1 MVGFLLPKSAEL
13 QASLTATPTRM
24 HGLPPHRAKTTERLY
39 QACAKRLAYWKL
51 LPSLRRYNVTI
62 GCDPKFM
69 WFRVAK
75 CGTRS
80 IFRAL
85 RESGATLSVENG
97 IFMHYR
103 PNAMRSHYKFAFVR
117 NPWDRFVSCFYDR
130 VVDRNHFGFD
140 ETSHRKMQNLSE
152 FISYA
157 ERLNLD
163 RCDVHLRRQSS
174 LIDLNG
180 LDFLGRMENFEE
192 DLSRLFSR
200 IGLRFSSTLHREN
213 ASSLPGGS
221 REILT
226 EEQSKR
232 IGSLYEHDIRLFGY
246 STF

>member
-1 MVGFLLPKSAEL
+1 M
-13 QASLTATPTRM
+13 
-24 HGLPPHRAKTTERLY
+24 ERLY
-39 QACAKRLAYWKL
+39 QACARRLANGTF
-51 LPSLRRYNVTI
+51 LPSPNRYNVTI
-62 GCDPKFM
+62 GCDPKFI

-85 RESGATLSVENG
+85 RESGATLSVKNG

-103 PNAMRSHYKFAFVR
+103 PNAMRSHHKFAFVR

-140 ETSHRKMQNLSE
+140 KKSHRKMQNLSE

-157 ERLNLD
+157 EQLNLD

-174 LIDLNG
+174 LIDLNA

-192 DLSRLFSR
+192 DLSRLFSQV
-200 IGLRFSSTLHREN
+200 GLRFPSGLHREN
-213 ASSLPGGS
+213 ASSRPGSS
-221 REILT
+221 RDVLT
-226 EEQSKR
+226 KDQFKR
-232 IGSLYEHDIRLFGY
+232 IGLLYEHDIRLFGY